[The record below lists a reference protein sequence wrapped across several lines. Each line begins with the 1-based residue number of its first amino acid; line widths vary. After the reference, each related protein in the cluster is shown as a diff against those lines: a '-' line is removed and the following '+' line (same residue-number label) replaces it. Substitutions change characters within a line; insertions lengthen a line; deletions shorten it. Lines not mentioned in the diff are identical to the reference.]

1 MKWVSEEAEKEEKAA
16 VEKEEEAMNISDSP
30 KCRCKNLSDRHHLS
44 NTKICP
50 EMLSRHKTH
59 YPVKFSLQYH
69 SNPLY
74 RIGMI

>member
-1 MKWVSEEAEKEEKAA
+1 MGIGGGGEGGEGGGGEGGGGDEYF
-16 VEKEEEAMNISDSP
+16 DSP